1 MDMPN
6 AAMIQHQNPAVQL
19 FSMPFRAMACPCE
32 ILIAAESPEVAHT
45 HAQRAIREI
54 QRIEQKYS
62 RYQAESILSR
72 INAAAST
79 DWVECDKETVSL
91 LDYAQVLYENS
102 DGLFDITS
110 GVLRRVWD
118 FKQGIIPDQQAL
130 DTVLPLVGWN
140 KVERN
145 DSAIRFAEKG
155 MEIDFGGYGKEYAAD
170 RAALILG
177 AEGVIHGYVNLGGD
191 IRIIG
196 PKPDG
201 QPWQMGIQHPR
212 KSEEIYASIPI
223 EFGALAT
230 SGDYERY
237 FERDGKRYCH
247 VLNPITGQPVS
258 HWQSVSVLAPSAV
271 TAGSITTIAMLKT
284 DKAIEYLDDSGFAYL
299 AIDHAGQLYQNKSQ
313 N

>member
-1 MDMPN
+1 M
-6 AAMIQHQNPAVQL
+6 QHKSPVTQL

-32 ILIAAESPEVAHT
+32 IVIASESATAAHSYAE
-45 HAQRAIREI
+45 RAISEV

-62 RYQAESILSR
+62 RYRDDSVLSQ
-72 INAAAST
+72 INASASK
-79 DWVECDKETVSL
+79 DWVDCDEETNSL

-118 FKQGIIPDQQAL
+118 FKQAIIPSQQDL
-130 DTVLPLVGWN
+130 DTVLPLIAWN
-140 KVERN
+140 KVERKG
-145 DSAIRFAEKG
+145 SAIRFPKQG
-155 MEIDFGGYGKEYAAD
+155 MEIDFGGYGKEYAVD
-170 RAALILG
+170 RAALVLE
-177 AEGVIHGYVNLGGD
+177 AEGVSHGYVNLGGD
-191 IRIIG
+191 LRVIG

-201 QPWQMGIQHPR
+201 QPWQMGIQNPR
-212 KSEEIYASIPI
+212 DSKNIYAYIPI
-223 EFGALAT
+223 ERGALAT

-247 VLNPITGQPVS
+247 VLNPKSGRPAS
-258 HWQSVSVLAPSAV
+258 HWQSVSVLAPNAV
-271 TAGSITTIAMLKT
+271 TAGSVTTIAMLKT

-299 AIDHAGQLYQNKSQ
+299 AIDHAGRLYQAKSQ